1 MDVCMKY
8 DKLTIEG
15 VPKKFKVYYALDYLY
30 SDDQLPDNP
39 DDIIYDG
46 WPTDG
51 DEGEDAMMVYEYNKS
66 ATGVYMAYNETVHAL
81 SFELSSWA
89 SDADVSLYV
98 KLVNAVLKKHPRAKL
113 YAQYDILKG
122 LTEEDEK
129 KMIADRQSYVKRL
142 LKTKESFTMEGL
154 FHGFT
159 LKVAHLRPALPS
171 TYKQMNC
178 DRCLPI
184 CSGRKSSSRTR
195 IIFSQ

>member
-8 DKLTIEG
+8 DKLTIIG

-30 SDDQLPDNP
+30 SGCQLPDNP
-39 DDIIYDG
+39 NDILYDEL
-46 WPTDG
+46 PTDG
-51 DEGEDAMMVYEYNKS
+51 DEGEDAMMVYEYYKS
-66 ATGVYMAYNETVHAL
+66 ATGVYLAYNETVHAL
-81 SFELSSWA
+81 SFELSPWA

-113 YAQYDILKG
+113 YAQHDILKG

-142 LKTKESFTMEGL
+142 LKTKEGFTMEGL

-159 LKVAHLRPALPS
+159 LKVAHLRPAPTLDIQARELRQLFADMQWEKGEEEEE
-171 TYKQMNC
+171 KQ
-178 DRCLPI
+178 
-184 CSGRKSSSRTR
+184 
-195 IIFSQ
+195 